1 MRGNLMKVTRNT
13 VPLWGL
19 LLVVMLQLAPTL
31 GHTSEMTGAMK
42 EKSSPAVSMEKSI
55 KLSVPLFSP
64 DFAETPVA
72 LVNDEP
78 IRMWELARAVTAL
91 HSDAVEAPA
100 GEMKIK
106 NVLERLINVRLI
118 VQEARNIGLDEA
130 ESMQALFDD
139 FEKKSLLQELINN
152 RMKELVL
159 DPDKVNE
166 LYRKMSREVLIH
178 TLVFKSAED
187 AAQLLEESGKEVA
200 FEPLAARYVDEKK
213 ATEENTATY
222 MKIKDLLP
230 QVGEAAYNMN
240 IGEISKLFQAQQG
253 FVLFKLLDRRFVED
267 SEVLE
272 KARQSVYERLKKRKA
287 REYSDA
293 LIEKH
298 ATLDEQLFE
307 QLDFEQDASASMTQE
322 EKTAYFE
329 SFLKDQRILATITG
343 GEPATIT
350 VADLAK
356 KIKSK
361 FFHGV
366 DKAMSGNIN
375 QRKIIVFSN
384 MLFKITGDLEAR
396 LLKLDQTPR
405 FQHALHEFEHSNLFG
420 AFVDKVITPDVKI
433 EANEVRQTYEEHVDE
448 YSSPMMLRMKSLVFE
463 RREDAENAINRL
475 RKGADFKWVSGNSIG
490 LVDKETEGV
499 LDFDNQLLSF
509 TALPEDLQKLVKE
522 PRQGDSFMYA
532 DPGSNLYYVLFMEQL
547 FPSQVHPFDKV
558 KGVIAKKLFNDKV
571 KLAIEDWLI
580 KLKDAYET
588 RIFVTDFGE

>member
-1 MRGNLMKVTRNT
+1 MRVSRNT

-19 LLVVMLQLAPTL
+19 LLVLILQVAPTS
-31 GHTSEMTGAMK
+31 GYTSQGEITDAMK
-42 EKSSPAVSMEKSI
+42 EKRGPAVSMEMSI

-64 DFAETPVA
+64 HFAETPVA

-78 IRMWELARAVTAL
+78 IRMWELARTVASR
-91 HSDAVEAPA
+91 HRDAVEAPVE
-100 GEMKIK
+100 EMNLK
-106 NVLERLINVRLI
+106 NVLERLINVRLV

-130 ESMQALFDD
+130 ETMQALFDD

-152 RMKELVL
+152 HMKDLAP
-159 DPDKVNE
+159 DPDEVDE

-187 AAQLLEESGKEVA
+187 AAQLLEEGGKGVA
-200 FEPLAARYVDEKK
+200 FKQLAARYIDEKK
-213 ATEENTATY
+213 ATAENTTAY

-230 QVGEAAYNMN
+230 LVGEAAYNMN
-240 IGEISKLFQAQQG
+240 VGEVSKLFQAQQG
-253 FVLFKLLDRRFVED
+253 FVIFKLLDRRFVED

-272 KARQSVYERLKKRKA
+272 KARQTVYGRLKKQKA

-298 ATLDEQLFE
+298 ATIDEQLFE
-307 QLDFEQDASASMTQE
+307 QLNFEQDASASMKQE

-329 SFLKDQRILATITG
+329 SFLKDQRILATIHG

-366 DKAMSGNIN
+366 DKAKSGNIN

-405 FQHALHEFEHSNLFG
+405 FQHAIHEFEHSNLFG

-433 EANEVRQTYEEHVDE
+433 EANEVRQTYEKHLDE
-448 YSSPMMLRMKSLVFE
+448 YASPVMLRMKSLVFK
-463 RREDAENAINRL
+463 RREDAENAVLRL
-475 RKGADFKWVSGNSIG
+475 RKGADFKWVSGNSVG
-490 LVDKETEGV
+490 LVDKEMEGV

-509 TALPEDLQKLVKE
+509 TALPEGLQKLVKE

-532 DPGSNLYYVLFMEQL
+532 DPGSNLYYALFVERL
-547 FPSQVHPFDKV
+547 FPSQVQPFDKV
-558 KGVIAKKLFNDKV
+558 KGVISKELFNDKV

-588 RIFVTDFGE
+588 RIFVTDFGK